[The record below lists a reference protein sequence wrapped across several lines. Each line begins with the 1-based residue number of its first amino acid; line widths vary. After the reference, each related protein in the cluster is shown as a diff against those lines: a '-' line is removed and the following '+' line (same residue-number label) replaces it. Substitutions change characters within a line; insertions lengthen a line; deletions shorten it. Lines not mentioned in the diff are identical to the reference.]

1 MPEVPQPEDIAP
13 APAVP
18 ADVMATLA
26 PKVQRWLSR
35 RGPFEFRHVYP
46 RDELNPPKRP
56 PFQQVWFRLSEP
68 VGDAPEL
75 HHALLAYA
83 SDFQL
88 LGTANYPH
96 GISYYQPNV
105 QMASLDH
112 AVWFHRPVRMDDW
125 VLYDTGSPSASGA
138 RGLAIGSFFA
148 VDGPMLATVVQE
160 GLVRL
165 RT

>member
-1 MPEVPQPEDIAP
+1 MRRVSAIQNGKVIFICAASFQGQEAGVEHQLSMPEVPQPEDIEP

-18 ADVMATLA
+18 AEVMATLP

-56 PFQQVWFRLSEP
+56 PFQQVWFRLTEP

-88 LGTANYPH
+88 PV
-96 GISYYQPNV
+96 SYTHLDVYKRQV
-105 QMASLDH
+105 STTASLTRC
-112 AVWFHRPVRMDDW
+112 A
-125 VLYDTGSPSASGA
+125 A
-138 RGLAIGSFFA
+138 
-148 VDGPMLATVVQE
+148 
-160 GLVRL
+160 
-165 RT
+165 